1 MRAPAATLPF
11 TRLDSLGSGGRT
23 LDDPTRARSSA
34 MSMKS
39 TRRCGLSAGMVLR
52 STQRQGKGVHS
63 ESAAMPHAP
72 TLVATAV
79 LRRSPARLDPTRPSR
94 RCVASDNCIVRIA
107 VRMVV
112 RRTGPSGHSDGCT
125 HCSQR
130 AECAEAPKSSAS
142 AACLRT
148 PPKRYEPHSMRECAG
163 EHVCLRL

>member
-63 ESAAMPHAP
+63 ESAPMPHAP

-79 LRRSPARLDPTRPSR
+79 LRRSPARLDPTVLDPPG
-94 RCVASDNCIVRIA
+94 VALRQTIA
-107 VRMVV
+107 SSHCC
-112 RRTGPSGHSDGCT
+112 THGCT
-125 HCSQR
+125 SDR
-130 AECAEAPKSSAS
+130 PVGAFGW
-142 AACLRT
+142 L
-148 PPKRYEPHSMRECAG
+148 HS
-163 EHVCLRL
+163 L